1 MPLNPNIYA
10 QSGRVNMGA
19 GLSDILNEQ
28 RGREAQAEQ
37 RQNILAAMAMQQ
49 EDRQM
54 ALADRAAQQQAA
66 QQLSQQAAGKSLNMW
81 LSSAVQSGRPIE
93 EVLPEAIAKGA
104 EYRID
109 PERTTKHVQ
118 SVYAQTTPQGRSDV
132 AFTQAYPELVA
143 KQRAESMF
151 AKPASQ
157 AAPSNVGKLLQERE
171 SLPPNDP
178 RIAMYDAAIRKET
191 AIASQEKPINWAT
204 VQTDTGIVQVNP
216 QTGEVRDL
224 GVKAPPKSTPKGVM
238 TPEQKSQAEITAQ
251 ATLNQLTKLY
261 EHPGRTSATGASSFM
276 SMIPATDAKSF
287 ASELGTFQAKAFLD
301 AVQAMKGLGAL
312 TEAEGQR
319 LVASIG
325 ALDPSMKEEDF
336 ASNLQSVA
344 GEIYSKAK
352 AAGLNVELPSFASNA
367 KQSAQPSATFEVDKE
382 ARYQAWKA
390 SQGR

>member
-1 MPLNPNIYA
+1 MPLDPSIYNQA
-10 QSGRVNMGA
+10 GRVNLGA
-19 GLSDILNEQ
+19 GLSDILDQ
-28 RGREAQAEQ
+28 Q
-37 RQNILAAMAMQQ
+37 RQRDAQRMRQENSLASLAM
-49 EDRQM
+49 
-54 ALADRAAQQQAA
+54 QQQAA
-66 QQLSQQAAGKSLNMW
+66 QKKQAQKSSQDLNMM
-81 LSSAVQSGRPIE
+81 LSNRVQSGEPIE
-93 EVLPEAIAKGA
+93 TVMQWAIEEGKKVGVAPEVTQ
-104 EYRID
+104 R
-109 PERTTKHVQ
+109 HVTNIY
-118 SVYAQTTPQGRSDV
+118 SAATPQARSDV

-143 KQRAESMF
+143 KQRAEAMF
-151 AKPASQ
+151 SKPASQ
-157 AAPSNVGKLLQERE
+157 AAPSNVGKLMQERE
-171 SLPPNDP
+171 ALPPNDP
-178 RIAMYDAAIRKET
+178 RRAMYDAAIRKET
-191 AIASQEKPINWAT
+191 SIASQEKPINWAT
-204 VQTDTGIVQVNP
+204 VQTDNGIVQVNP
-216 QTGEVRDL
+216 QTGEIRDL
-224 GVKAPPKSTPKGVM
+224 GVKAPPKAVKGQM

-352 AAGLNVELPSFASNA
+352 AAGLNVELPSFAANA
-367 KQSAQPSATFEVDKE
+367 KQSSQPAATFEGDKE

-390 SQGR
+390 SQGAK